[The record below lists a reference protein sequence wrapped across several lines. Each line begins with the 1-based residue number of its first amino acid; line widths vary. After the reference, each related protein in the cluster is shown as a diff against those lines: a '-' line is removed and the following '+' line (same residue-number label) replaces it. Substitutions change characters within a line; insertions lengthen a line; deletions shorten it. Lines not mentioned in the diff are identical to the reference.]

1 MESSSHVAE
10 PGSPHSPKK
19 TDDMASRKIIID
31 TDPGQDD
38 AFAILLALGSTE
50 LEVVGVTAVA
60 GNVPVS
66 KTEWNARR
74 VLELGG
80 RPDIRVAPGCSRPMV
95 KALFTAEYVHGDSGL
110 EGCDLPEPSMPALD
124 MHAIDFLIDRLM
136 AEPEGEITLC
146 PLGPL
151 TNIAMAMVKEPR
163 IIGRIRE
170 IVLMGGGYFE
180 GGNTTP
186 AAEFNIFVDPHAA
199 HVVFTS
205 GVPLTMVPIDCT
217 YKALMTPAWLEEL
230 RALGTQTAREAA
242 GMASFYQAYG
252 NQKFGTDSYPL
263 HDPCVIGYLLRPDLF
278 QGRTCH
284 VEIETTSPTT
294 LGMTVVDWWNV
305 TKRPTNCHVLRDLD
319 NPAFYALMLERI
331 GRLP

>member
-1 MESSSHVAE
+1 MTA
-10 PGSPHSPKK
+10 
-19 TDDMASRKIIID
+19 RKIIID

-38 AFAILLALGSTE
+38 AFAILLALGSPE
-50 LEVVGVTAVA
+50 FEVVAVTAVA

-66 KTEWNARR
+66 KTERNARLI
-74 VLELGG
+74 LELAG
-80 RPDIRVAPGCSRPMV
+80 RPDIRVAAGCTRPMV
-95 KALFTAEYVHGDSGL
+95 KRLFTAEYVHGDSGL
-110 EGCDLPEPSMPALD
+110 EGFDLPEPATPALPV
-124 MHAIDFLIDRLM
+124 HAVDLIIDRLM
-136 AEPEGEITLC
+136 AAPEGEITLC

-151 TNIAMAMVKEPR
+151 TNIAMALVKEPR
-163 IIGRIRE
+163 IAPRIHE
-170 IVLMGGGYFE
+170 IVMMGGGYFE

-199 HVVFTS
+199 HVVFQS

-217 YKALMTPAWLEEL
+217 YRAVMTPAWLARL
-230 RALGTQTAREAA
+230 RALGTRTAVAAA
-242 GMASFYQAYG
+242 GMAEFYQRYG

-278 QGRTCH
+278 QGKSCH
-284 VEIETTSPTT
+284 VEIETTSAVT

-305 TKRPTNCHVLRDLD
+305 TKRPPNCFVLRDLD
-319 NPAFYALMLERI
+319 NPAFYDLMLERI